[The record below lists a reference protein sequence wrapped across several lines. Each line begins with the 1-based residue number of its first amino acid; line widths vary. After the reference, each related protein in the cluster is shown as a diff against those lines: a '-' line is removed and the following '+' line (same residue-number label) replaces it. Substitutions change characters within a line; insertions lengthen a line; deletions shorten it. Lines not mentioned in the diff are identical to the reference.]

1 MSDPPREG
9 WDRNSPPTHSTPE
22 ATVDEEVFNL
32 EVRKFLKRF
41 GVTAQREIERS
52 VDAAFKSGT
61 LKGTEVLPVHATLEI
76 PGVLPELRID
86 GEISLSNQR

>member
-1 MSDPPREG
+1 
-9 WDRNSPPTHSTPE
+9 
-22 ATVDEEVFNL
+22 VDEEVFNL

-52 VDAAFKSGT
+52 VDAG
-61 LKGTEVLPVHATLEI
+61 LKTGALRGTEVLAVHATLHI

-86 GEISLSNQR
+86 GEITLSNRG